1 MFSTFQKRSDF
12 LSNGANLQLLPLLSR
27 VLKSGEVNVSANNE
41 DLLQIAVETNRID
54 LNIVG
59 NRFLKSLLRD
69 NRGIKSF
76 RSLLMQLK
84 NAAEELRSE
93 GMTITISYKDVTV
106 LTLGSDAK
114 PKFSKLLTGTEE
126 IEINNLLKLIQMG
139 I

>member
-12 LSNGANLQLLPLLSR
+12 LSNDANLQLLPLLSC

-41 DLLQIAVETNRID
+41 DLLQIAVKTNRID
-54 LNIVG
+54 FNIVD
-59 NRFLKSLLRD
+59 NRFLKSLLKDSR
-69 NRGIKSF
+69 RTKSF
-76 RSLLMQLK
+76 RNLLRQLK

-93 GMTITISYKDVTV
+93 GMTITISYKGVTV

-114 PKFSKLLTGTEE
+114 PKFSKLITGTAE
-126 IEINNLLKLIQMG
+126 IEINNLLKLIQIG

>member
-1 MFSTFQKRSDF
+1 
-12 LSNGANLQLLPLLSR
+12 

-54 LNIVG
+54 LNIVDD
-59 NRFLKSLLRD
+59 RFLKSLLKD

-76 RSLLMQLK
+76 RKLLRQLK

-93 GMTITISYKDVTV
+93 GMTITISHKGVTV

-114 PKFSKLLTGTEE
+114 PKFSKLITGTEE
-126 IEINNLLKLIQMG
+126 IEINNLLKLIQIG